1 MRKEAIITF
10 IIFIVFG
17 GIASFVCRCLMNY
30 VLYSRFFNE
39 RFILE
44 IVENFSSVTAFTIVI
59 IENLLVSAVF
69 SIFPTVYLYQLKKIN
84 ITFVLTY
91 SMTIYLIG
99 AIGVAFY
106 LNLARVTLPLS
117 SILYYVL
124 LAPFFYVILPIWFA
138 YSVFRIYW
146 LAHSQMKF

>member
-1 MRKEAIITF
+1 
-10 IIFIVFG
+10 
-17 GIASFVCRCLMNY
+17 MNY